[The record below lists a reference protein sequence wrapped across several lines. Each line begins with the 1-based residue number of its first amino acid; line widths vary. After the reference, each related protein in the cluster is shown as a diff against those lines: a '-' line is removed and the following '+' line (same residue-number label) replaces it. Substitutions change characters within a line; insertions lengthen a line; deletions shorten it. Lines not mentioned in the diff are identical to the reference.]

1 MALSKKEI
9 QEIKVVIAL
18 IILSALMALGIMYL
32 VHKSNGSEP
41 TITSTSCDSLQNEL
55 MEMKIELGR
64 NEIIIERLIEHD
76 STAVIEAMKNLE

>member
-1 MALSKKEI
+1 MGFYETTK
-9 QEIKVVIAL
+9 QEIKVILAL
-18 IILSALMALGIMYL
+18 IILATLLALGIMHL
-32 VHKSNGSEP
+32 VHKSDVEP
-41 TITSTSCDSLQNEL
+41 TITTTNCDSLQNEL